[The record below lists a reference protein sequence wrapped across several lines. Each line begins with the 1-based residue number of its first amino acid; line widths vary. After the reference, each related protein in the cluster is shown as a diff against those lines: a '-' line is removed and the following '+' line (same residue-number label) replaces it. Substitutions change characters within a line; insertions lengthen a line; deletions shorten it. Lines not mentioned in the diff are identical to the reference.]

1 MNKAHWQPSRSFQSR
16 WGRRGDGEDRQVCKK
31 KKKKNSI
38 KKNVEETGKEES
50 ANCTEK
56 TNAGEMS
63 LVLGDQSD
71 MTREGSI

>member
-1 MNKAHWQPSRSFQSR
+1 MVRTDKCA
-16 WGRRGDGEDRQVCKK
+16 KK
-31 KKKKNSI
+31 KKKTSI
-38 KKNVEETGKEES
+38 KKNVEETGKEVS

-63 LVLGDQSD
+63 LVLGDQGD

>member
-1 MNKAHWQPSRSFQSR
+1 MNKAHWQPSRSFQLR

-31 KKKKNSI
+31 KKKTSI
-38 KKNVEETGKEES
+38 KKNVEETGKEVS

-63 LVLGDQSD
+63 LVLGDQGD

>member
-1 MNKAHWQPSRSFQSR
+1 MVRT
-16 WGRRGDGEDRQVCKK
+16 DTCTK

-38 KKNVEETGKEES
+38 KKNLVEETGKEVS

-63 LVLGDQSD
+63 LVLGDQGD

>member
-1 MNKAHWQPSRSFQSR
+1 MVRTDKCA
-16 WGRRGDGEDRQVCKK
+16 K

>member
-1 MNKAHWQPSRSFQSR
+1 M
-16 WGRRGDGEDRQVCKK
+16 CK

-38 KKNVEETGKEES
+38 KKNVEETGKEVL

-56 TNAGEMS
+56 TNAGVMS

-71 MTREGSI
+71 ITREGSI

>member
-1 MNKAHWQPSRSFQSR
+1 MNKTHWQPSRSFQSR

-31 KKKKNSI
+31 KKKNSI
-38 KKNVEETGKEES
+38 KKNVEETGKEVL

-56 TNAGEMS
+56 TNAGVMS

-71 MTREGSI
+71 ITREGSI

>member
-1 MNKAHWQPSRSFQSR
+1 MQ
-16 WGRRGDGEDRQVCKK
+16 

-38 KKNVEETGKEES
+38 KKNVEETGKEVL

-71 MTREGSI
+71 ITREGSI